1 MIYGYIR
8 VSTDQQNTENQKFE
22 ITEFAKKHKL
32 HIDKWV
38 IETISSRTALEKRK
52 LNTVLSQI
60 QRDDILISTEISRLG
75 RNILEVMSILKTCLE
90 KGCQVWTIK
99 ESYQLGSDI
108 QSKLLAFAFSLSAEI
123 ERNLISQRTKETL
136 ARLKA
141 EGKTLGRPKGSC
153 NTLKLTGKE
162 NEIKQLLSKSVP
174 KLKIARMFSVNPTT
188 LYKFIKLRGI

>member
-22 ITEFAKKHKL
+22 ITEFAKKHEL

-38 IETISSRTALEKRK
+38 TETISSRTALEKRK
-52 LNTVLSQI
+52 LNTLLKQVQK
-60 QRDDILISTEISRLG
+60 DDIIIATEISRLG

-90 KGCQVWTIK
+90 KGCQVWTTK
-99 ESYQLGSDI
+99 EAYQLGSDI

-141 EGKTLGRPKGSC
+141 EGKTLGRPKNSR
-153 NTLKLTGKE
+153 NELKLNGKE
-162 NEIKQLLSKSVP
+162 SEIRKLLSQSVP

>member
-22 ITEFAKKHKL
+22 ITEFAKKHEL
-32 HIDKWV
+32 YIDKWV

-75 RNILEVMSILKTCLE
+75 RNILDVMSILKTCLE

-141 EGKTLGRPKGSC
+141 EGRILGRPKNSR
-153 NTLKLTGKE
+153 NELKLNGKE
-162 NEIKQLLSKSVP
+162 NEIRNLLDKSVP